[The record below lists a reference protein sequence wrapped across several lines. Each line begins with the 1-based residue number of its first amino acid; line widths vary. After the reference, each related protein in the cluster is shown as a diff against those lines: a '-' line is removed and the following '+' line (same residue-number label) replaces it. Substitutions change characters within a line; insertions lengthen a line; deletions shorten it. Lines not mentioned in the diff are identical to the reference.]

1 MRIVVAGGT
10 GFIGRA
16 LCRRL
21 ADAGHAVTVLTRQPE
36 AARARLYHAVAI
48 APWQGF
54 RGPTEELTKTLG
66 ECDVVINLAGAP
78 VADRR
83 WTPLTK
89 ELLRQSREGTT
100 SAIVSTLAKLKTR
113 PVLLL
118 NASAVGYYGPRGDE
132 ELTET
137 ASSGDGFLA
146 SLCREWEGAARAA
159 ERLGVR
165 VVTPRIGMVLGKDGG
180 APASTPGGALAK
192 MLPIYR
198 LGLGGPLGRGT
209 QWVSWI
215 HLDDLV
221 ELLTF
226 LMDHA
231 ASGPVNATAPHPVTN
246 AEFSKTLGQV
256 LGRPAF
262 LPTPGF
268 AMRVLFGEMADE
280 LLLTGQRVLPH
291 QAHAMGFHFRF
302 PFLSGA
308 LHDILR

>member
-1 MRIVVAGGT
+1 MRIVVTGGT

-21 ADAGHAVTVLTRQPE
+21 ADASHSVTVLTRHPE
-36 AARARLYHAVAI
+36 AARATLYHAVAI
-48 APWQGF
+48 ASWQGF
-54 RGPTEELTKTLG
+54 RGPTEELAKALG

-78 VADRR
+78 IADGR
-83 WTPLTK
+83 WTPPVK

-100 SAIVSTLAKLKTR
+100 SAIVATLAKLKTR

-118 NASAVGYYGPRGDE
+118 NASAIGYYGPRGDE
-132 ELTET
+132 ELTEA
-137 ASSGDGFLA
+137 ASTGNGFLA

-165 VVTPRIGMVLGKDGG
+165 VVMPRIGMVLGKDGG
-180 APASTPGGALAK
+180 ALAK
-192 MLPIYR
+192 MLPIFR

-221 ELLTF
+221 ELLMF

-231 ASGPVNATAPHPVTN
+231 ANGPVNATAPHPVTN
-246 AEFSKTLGQV
+246 AELAKTLGQV

-268 AMRVLFGEMADE
+268 AMKVLFGEMADE
-280 LLLTGQRVLPH
+280 LLLTGQRVIPH
-291 QAHAMGFHFRF
+291 RAQSLGFHFRF
-302 PFLSGA
+302 PFVTGA
-308 LHDILR
+308 LNDILR

>member
-1 MRIVVAGGT
+1 MRIVVTGGT
-10 GFIGRA
+10 GFIGRV

-21 ADAGHAVTVLTRQPE
+21 ADAGHSVTVLTRNPE
-36 AARARLYHAVAI
+36 AARAKLYHAVAI

-54 RGPTEELTKTLG
+54 RGPTEELAKALG
-66 ECDVVINLAGAP
+66 ECDVVINLAGSP
-78 VADRR
+78 VADGR
-83 WTPLTK
+83 WTPPIK

-100 SAIVSTLAKLKTR
+100 SAIVTTLAKLKTR

-132 ELTET
+132 ELTEA
-137 ASSGDGFLA
+137 ASTGDGFLA

-165 VVTPRIGMVLGKDGG
+165 VVLPRIGMVLGKDGG
-180 APASTPGGALAK
+180 ALAK
-192 MLPIYR
+192 MLPIFR
-198 LGLGGPLGRGT
+198 MGLGGPLGRGT

-221 ELLTF
+221 ELLMF

-268 AMRVLFGEMADE
+268 AMKLLFGEMADE
-280 LLLTGQRVLPH
+280 LLLTGQRVVPH
-291 QAHAMGFHFRF
+291 RAHAMGFHFRF
-302 PFLSGA
+302 PFVTGA
-308 LHDILR
+308 LNDILR

>member
-1 MRIVVAGGT
+1 MRIVVTGGT

-21 ADAGHAVTVLTRQPE
+21 ADAGQTVTVLTRNPE
-36 AARARLYHAVAI
+36 AARAKLYHAVAI

-54 RGPTEELTKTLG
+54 RGPTEELAKALS

-78 VADRR
+78 VAEGR
-83 WTPLTK
+83 WTPSAK

-100 SAIVSTLAKLKTR
+100 SAIVTTLAKLKTR

-118 NASAVGYYGPRGDE
+118 NASAIGYYGPRGDE
-132 ELTET
+132 LLTEE
-137 ASSGDGFLA
+137 ASTGDGFLA

-165 VVTPRIGMVLGKDGG
+165 VVMPRIGMVLGRD
-180 APASTPGGALAK
+180 GGALAK
-192 MLPIYR
+192 MLPIFR

-221 ELLTF
+221 ELLMF

-246 AEFSKTLGQV
+246 AELAKTLGQV

-268 AMRVLFGEMADE
+268 AMKLVFGEMADE
-280 LLLTGQRVLPH
+280 LLLTGQRVIPH
-291 QAHAMGFHFRF
+291 RAQSLGFHFRF
-302 PFLSGA
+302 PFVTGA
-308 LHDILR
+308 LNDILR

>member
-1 MRIVVAGGT
+1 MRIVVTGGT

-21 ADAGHAVTVLTRQPE
+21 ADAGHAVTALTRNPE
-36 AARARLYHAVAI
+36 AARAKLSHAVAI

-54 RGPTEELTKTLG
+54 HGSIEELAKALG
-66 ECDVVINLAGAP
+66 DCDVVINLAGAP
-78 VADRR
+78 VADGR
-83 WTPLTK
+83 WTPRTK

-100 SAIVSTLAKLKTR
+100 SAIVTTLAKLKTR

-118 NASAVGYYGPRGDE
+118 NASAIGYYGPRGDE
-132 ELTET
+132 ELTE
-137 ASSGDGFLA
+137 AAPSGDGFLA

-165 VVTPRIGMVLGKDGG
+165 VVIPRIGVVLGKD
-180 APASTPGGALAK
+180 GGALAK
-192 MLPIYR
+192 MLPIFR
-198 LGLGGPLGRGT
+198 VGLGGPLGRGT

-221 ELLTF
+221 ELLMF

-246 AEFSKTLGQV
+246 AELAKTMGQV

-268 AMRVLFGEMADE
+268 AMKLLFGEMADE

-302 PFLSGA
+302 PFVTGA
-308 LHDILR
+308 LNDILR

>member
-1 MRIVVAGGT
+1 MRIVVTGGT

-21 ADAGHAVTVLTRQPE
+21 ADASHSVTVLTRNPE
-36 AARARLYHAVAI
+36 AAKAVLYHAVAI

-54 RGPTEELTKTLG
+54 RGPTEELAKALG
-66 ECDVVINLAGAP
+66 ACDVVINLAGAP
-78 VADRR
+78 VAEGR
-83 WTPLTK
+83 WTPPTK

-100 SAIVSTLAKLKTR
+100 SAIVTTLAKLKTS
-113 PVLLL
+113 PVLLV
-118 NASAVGYYGPRGDE
+118 NASAIGYYGPRGDE

-165 VVTPRIGMVLGKDGG
+165 VVMPRIGMVLGKDGG
-180 APASTPGGALAK
+180 ALAK
-192 MLPIYR
+192 MLPIFR
-198 LGLGGPLGRGT
+198 LGVGGPLGRGT

-221 ELLTF
+221 DLLMF

-231 ASGPVNATAPHPVTN
+231 ASGPINATAPHPVTN

-268 AMRVLFGEMADE
+268 AMKVLFGEMADE
-280 LLLTGQRVLPH
+280 LLLTGQRVVPH
-291 QAHAMGFHFRF
+291 QAHSMGFHFRY